1 MKFRLMKKYVY
12 FLLIIIMTAA
22 FYGNAQLPNLK
33 KKLEKNNISLP
44 GTRGLNQDEVGR
56 GLKEALNKGVEKG
69 VDKLATK
76 DGYFKDDQI
85 KLLLPK
91 EAQQVEAKLRKIG
104 QGDKVDA
111 TIESLNRAAEDAAA
125 SAKELFASAIKNMT
139 LKDAMS
145 ILKGNDDAATVY
157 LSNSTKP
164 QLIEK
169 FTPIIKSSLDKV
181 GATAKWA
188 KLFNAYNKIPFVE
201 KVNPDLVS
209 YATDKAIDGLFI
221 QVAKQELAIRK
232 NPAARTTELLKK
244 VFG

>member
-12 FLLIIIMTAA
+12 FLLIISMTAA
-22 FYGNAQLPNLK
+22 FHGNAQLPNLK

-69 VDKLATK
+69 VDKLAVK

-91 EAQQVEAKLRKIG
+91 EAQLVEAKLRKIG

-111 TIESLNRAAEDAAA
+111 TIESLNRAAEDAAV
-125 SAKELFASAIKNMT
+125 SAKELFTSAIKNMT

-232 NPAARTTELLKK
+232 NPDARTTELLKK

>member
-1 MKFRLMKKYVY
+1 MKRYMY
-12 FLLIIIMTAA
+12 FPLFIITTIA
-22 FYGNAQLPNLK
+22 FHSNAQLPNLN
-33 KKLEKNNISLP
+33 KKLEKNSISLP
-44 GTRGLNQDEVGR
+44 GKRGLNQDEVGR
-56 GLKEALNKGVEKG
+56 GLKEALNKGIEKG
-69 VDKLATK
+69 VDRLALK
-76 DGYFKDDQI
+76 DGYFKDDEI

-91 EAQQVEAKLRKIG
+91 EAQLVEAKLRKIG
-104 QGDKVDA
+104 QGEKVDA

-125 SAKELFASAIKNMT
+125 SAKELFVSAIKNMT

-164 QLIEK
+164 QLIDK

-221 QVAKQELAIRK
+221 QVAKQELEIRK
-232 NPAARTTELLKK
+232 NPAARTTDLLKK